1 MDVIKR
7 GISYLKPYSLL
18 AIGAFISVLIVTATN
33 LYVPQ
38 LIQQLIDDG
47 IEGQNWNGILW
58 AAGGLL
64 IMALVRG
71 LFSFTNTYWSAES
84 SQGIAF
90 DLRNEIFEKLETLS
104 FSYHDTHQTGQLM
117 TRTTSDVE
125 SVRVFFSQGLLQLVS
140 AVITFVGSI
149 VILFITDWRLTL
161 AVLTT
166 IPLII
171 GIFIFL
177 FSRMGPLFGQVQKML
192 GLLNNI
198 LQENIAGMRVVK
210 SFTAEPFEL
219 NRYRAQNDLLYQK
232 NLNVARYF
240 STGFPTVFLLSN
252 LGTLIVIWY
261 GGNLVISNELQLGQ
275 LIAFNSY
282 LAYLLMPIFQLG
294 GLSQQM
300 ASATASGKRLFE
312 ILDTE
317 NEIASPSNAIRLTPD
332 MPGRVVFE
340 NVSFAY
346 QGSDENV
353 LSDISFDASPG
364 HTIAL
369 LGATGS
375 GKSSIVNL
383 IPRFYDTTAGRILI
397 DGNDVRQYD
406 LDTLRQQVGS
416 CLQEVTLRSGTI
428 RENIVF
434 GKPDATLEE
443 VVEAAKIAQAH
454 DFILQQPEGYETQ
467 VGERGSGLSGG
478 QRQRVAIARVLLVNP
493 SIIIFDDSMSA
504 LDAETEQKLKGA
516 LRPFLEKSTAII
528 IAQRIA
534 TVRSADQILVIDQG
548 KIIGRG
554 THEEL
559 LEHSAIYNEIVS
571 SQLEEE
577 PA

>member
-1 MDVIKR
+1 
-7 GISYLKPYSLL
+7 
-18 AIGAFISVLIVTATN
+18 